1 VPFLAGACDV
11 FNGVKQGNAFDI
23 VYGTASMITDIFSLG
38 YSSIAKVT
46 VKKGCKLARI
56 ARLNAKLGFL
66 KSAPIIQDKD
76 NLNSKLF
83 RKFIKGVRI
92 L

>member
-1 VPFLAGACDV
+1 MPFLAGACDV

-46 VKKGCKLARI
+46 VKKR
-56 ARLNAKLGFL
+56 
-66 KSAPIIQDKD
+66 
-76 NLNSKLF
+76 
-83 RKFIKGVRI
+83 V
-92 L
+92 